1 MRKILQKRAEQSFTC
16 AMPSAAKAYAKII
29 MMLTAMLTIGMVAN
43 AQDINAG
50 GRHRGGAAVD
60 KSGDKVLQGLIKTEV
75 PKFRQ
80 LKYYDSVTGD
90 TIDYNLFVPKDYDPS
105 KKYPLLLYMADA
117 STINKEVTAPLT
129 QGYGALE
136 FVIDSDQA
144 KHPSFVF
151 VPQFQDKVVVND
163 TFYVSPHVG
172 SIVRLLGDL
181 QKQYSIDT
189 DRLYTTGQS
198 MGGMISFYLNIT
210 YPDLFAAS
218 LFVGSQWDTSKMAS
232 FAGKKFFYIV
242 AGGDEKAPKGMAALA
257 KVLDQNEADYATAE
271 WSAKLPDSEQE
282 ANVRN
287 LLAKGDDINFITFT
301 TGSVLPES
309 GQGNEHMASF
319 DYAYKLSE
327 VRDWLFR
334 QTKEHRSDS
343 ILSILKN
350 PASTQVLVN
359 ANKGDWHGTT
369 ANSIHAIDK
378 AIHKGAAI
386 ATIYLTRDSVGNVI
400 ADAHPIKEA
409 HHAEIA
415 DRNLHLTLT
424 DILSYAK
431 GKILIEFANAAEYR
445 NEILVAVKA
454 TGTENIVIL
463 GGVDNDD
470 NLMFIPKV
478 NLDDKNAFSNLQKIV
493 NNHPVAIELSFSN
506 GKNLAKAFSI
516 IKGKTR
522 ILINTSS
529 DGQFGDYKDVSMHDN
544 VNKAWSEPISLGA
557 TIIQSD
563 QIKPLLKWL
572 AENK

>member
-1 MRKILQKRAEQSFTC
+1 
-16 AMPSAAKAYAKII
+16 
-29 MMLTAMLTIGMVAN
+29 MMGMAAN

-60 KSGDKVLQGLIKTEV
+60 KSGDKVLQELIKTEA
-75 PKFRQ
+75 PKYKQ
-80 LKYYDSVTGD
+80 LKYYDAVTGD

-117 STINKEVTAPLT
+117 STTNKEVTAPLT

-136 FVIDSDQA
+136 FVTDSDQA
-144 KHPSFVF
+144 KHQSFVL
-151 VPQFQDKVVVND
+151 VPQFPDKVVVND

-172 SIVRLLGDL
+172 SVVRLLGDL
-181 QKQYSIDT
+181 RKQYNIDA

-232 FAGKKFFYIV
+232 FAGKKLFYIV

-257 KVLDQNEADYATAE
+257 KVLDQNDADYATAE

-282 ANVRN
+282 DSVRK

-309 GQGNEHMASF
+309 GGGNEHMASF
-319 DYAYKLSE
+319 DYAYKLTE

-343 ILSILKN
+343 ILAVLKN
-350 PASTQVLVN
+350 PASTQVFVN
-359 ANKGDWHGTT
+359 ANKGDWHGTI
-369 ANSIHAIDK
+369 ANSIHAINK

-386 ATIYLTRDSVGNVI
+386 AAIYLTRDSAGNVI
-400 ADAHPIKEA
+400 VDAHPIKEA

-431 GKILIEFANAAEYR
+431 GKILIEFANAALYHD
-445 NEILVAVKA
+445 EILAAVKE
-454 TGTENIVIL
+454 TGTESIAIL
-463 GGVDNDD
+463 GGVENDKE
-470 NLMFIPKV
+470 LMFIPKV
-478 NLDDKNAFSNLQKIV
+478 SLDGNGALNNLQRILD
-493 NNHPVAIELSFSN
+493 NHPVAIELTFSSD
-506 GKNLAKAFSI
+506 KNLTKAI
-516 IKGKTR
+516 NLIKGKSR
-522 ILINTSS
+522 VLINTSS
-529 DGQFGDYKDVSMHDN
+529 DGMSGNYKDVSMHGN
-544 VNKAWSEPISLGA
+544 INHAWGEPISLGA

-563 QIKPLLKWL
+563 QIKPLLNWL
-572 AENK
+572 EGKNQNP

>member
-1 MRKILQKRAEQSFTC
+1 
-16 AMPSAAKAYAKII
+16 
-29 MMLTAMLTIGMVAN
+29 MVAFG
-43 AQDINAG
+43 QDING

-60 KSGDKVLQGLIKTEV
+60 KSGDKVLQELIKTEV

-80 LKYYDSVTGD
+80 LKYYDAVTGD

-117 STINKEVTAPLT
+117 STTDKEVTAPLT

-136 FVIDSDQA
+136 FVTDSDQA
-144 KHPSFVF
+144 KHPSFVL

-172 SIVRLLGDL
+172 SVVRMLGDL
-181 QKQYSIDT
+181 QKRYSIDS

-210 YPDLFAAS
+210 HPGLFAAS
-218 LFVGSQWDTSKMAS
+218 LFVGSQWDASKMAS
-232 FAGKKFFYIV
+232 FAGNKFFYIV
-242 AGGDEKAPKGMAALA
+242 AGGDEKAPRGMAALA
-257 KVLDQNEADYATAE
+257 KVLEQNDTDYATAE
-271 WSAKLPDSEQE
+271 WSAKLPDSVQE
-282 ANVRN
+282 ENVRK
-287 LLAKGDDINFITFT
+287 LLAKGEDINFITFT

-309 GQGNEHMASF
+309 GSGNEHMCSF

-343 ILSILKN
+343 ILAVLKD
-350 PASTQVLVN
+350 PASAQVLVN
-359 ANKGDWHGTT
+359 ANKGDWHGTI

-400 ADAHPIKEA
+400 ADAHPISEP

-431 GKILIEFANAAEYR
+431 GKILIEFAKASEYR
-445 NEILVAVKA
+445 SEILAAAKA
-454 TGTENIVIL
+454 TSTENMTIL
-463 GGVDNDD
+463 GGVDNDKE
-470 NLMFIPKV
+470 LMFIPKV
-478 NLDDKNAFSNLQKIV
+478 SLDGKTAMNNLKRIISN
-493 NNHPVAIELSFSN
+493 NPVAMELSFSDD
-506 GKNLAKAFSI
+506 KNLAKATSL
-516 IKGKTR
+516 IKGKSR
-522 ILINTSS
+522 IMINTSS
-529 DGQFGDYKDVSMHDN
+529 DGVSGDYKDVSMHGD
-544 VNKAWSEPISLGA
+544 VNHAWGEPISLGA

-563 QIKPLLKWL
+563 QIKPLLNWL
-572 AENK
+572 AE

>member
-1 MRKILQKRAEQSFTC
+1 MRKIVLMLMVLVSS
-16 AMPSAAKAYAKII
+16 MAAF
-29 MMLTAMLTIGMVAN
+29 
-43 AQDINAG
+43 AQDISGNG
-50 GRHRGGAAVD
+50 FHRGGARVD
-60 KSGDKVLQGLIKTEV
+60 KSSDKVLQELIKTEV
-75 PKFRQ
+75 PKYRQ
-80 LKYYDSVTGD
+80 LKYYDAVTGD
-90 TIDYNLFVPKDYDPS
+90 TIDYNLFVPMDYNPS
-105 KKYPLLLYMADA
+105 KKYPLLLFMADA
-117 STINKEVTAPLT
+117 STTNKEVTAPLT

-136 FVIDSDQA
+136 FVTDSDQA
-144 KHPSFVF
+144 KHPSFVL

-172 SIVRLLGDL
+172 SVVRLLGDL
-181 QKQYSIDT
+181 QKQYSIDA

-257 KVLDQNEADYATAE
+257 KVLDQNDADYATAE

-301 TGSVLPES
+301 TGSVLPE
-309 GQGNEHMASF
+309 GGGGNEHMASF

-343 ILSILKN
+343 ILSILKDPN
-350 PASTQVLVN
+350 SMQVLVN
-359 ANKGDWHGTT
+359 ADKGDWHGTV

-378 AIHKGAAI
+378 AVHKGAAI
-386 ATIYLTRDSVGNVI
+386 ATIYLTKDSAGNTI

-409 HHAEIA
+409 HHKEIA
-415 DRNLHLTLT
+415 DPNLHLTLT

-431 GKILIEFANAAEYR
+431 GKILVEFANAAEYR
-445 NEILVAVKA
+445 NEILNVAKA
-454 TGTENIVIL
+454 TGTEDIVIL
-463 GGVDNDD
+463 GNVDND
-470 NLMFIPKV
+470 NSLMFIPKV
-478 NLDDKNAFSNLQKIV
+478 NLNDSNALSRLKSLL
-493 NNHPVAIELSFSN
+493 NNKPVAVELAYGSN
-506 GKNLAKAFSI
+506 NANLNKAVSMA
-516 IKGKTR
+516 KGKTR
-522 ILINTSS
+522 ILINATSE
-529 DGQFGDYKDVSMHDN
+529 GQSADANHTWDRL
-544 VNKAWSEPISLGA
+544 ISLGA
-557 TIIQSD
+557 TIIQSE

-572 AENK
+572 GEDLLLSES

>member
-1 MRKILQKRAEQSFTC
+1 
-16 AMPSAAKAYAKII
+16 MPSAAKAYSKII
-29 MMLTAMLTIGMVAN
+29 MMLAAILMTVAAAN

-75 PKFRQ
+75 PKYHQ
-80 LKYYDSVTGD
+80 LKYYDAVTGD
-90 TIDYNLFVPKDYDPS
+90 TIDYNLFVPNNYDPT
-105 KKYPLLLYMADA
+105 KRYPLLLYMADA
-117 STINKEVTAPLT
+117 STTGREVTAPLT

-136 FVIDSDQA
+136 FVTDSDQA
-144 KHPSFVF
+144 KHPSFVL

-172 SIVRLLGDL
+172 SVVRLLGDL
-181 QKQYSIDT
+181 QKRYSIDA

-210 YPDLFAAS
+210 YPDMFAAS

-257 KVLDQNEADYATAE
+257 KVLEQNEADYATAE

-287 LLAKGDDINFITFT
+287 ILAKGDDINFITFT
-301 TGSVLPES
+301 TGTVLPET
-309 GQGNEHMASF
+309 GGGNEHMASF

-343 ILSILKN
+343 ILSILKD
-350 PASTQVLVN
+350 PTSAQVLVD

-378 AIHKGAAI
+378 AVHKGAAI
-386 ATIYLTRDSVGNVI
+386 ATIYLARDSAGNVI

-431 GKILIEFANAAEYR
+431 GKILIEFADAAEYR
-445 NEILVAVKA
+445 DEILAAVRA
-454 TGTENIVIL
+454 TGTESIAIL
-463 GGVDNDD
+463 GGVDNDREM
-470 NLMFIPKV
+470 MFIPKV
-478 NLDDKNAFSNLQKIV
+478 NIDNKGALVRLKTIAG
-493 NNHPVAIELSFSN
+493 NHPVAIELSFTN
-506 GKNLAKAFSI
+506 DKNLAKAVNI

-529 DGQFGDYKDVSMHDN
+529 DGCSGDYKDVSMHGD
-544 VNKAWSEPISLGA
+544 VNHAWGGPISLGA

-572 AENK
+572 TEKND